1 MRRHAHLVGLRHY
14 PAGLALA
21 AVLVLAGC
29 GGGATKNA
37 AACRSL
43 EQLPARVDSRT
54 AVTSLRVL
62 IDKEQRAL
70 SALDG
75 GEFADALGAA
85 VGRARLALGSVMT
98 DPLRSGTMSP
108 TATVAPA
115 TRRALAEARSLV
127 EQYC

>member
-1 MRRHAHLVGLRHY
+1 VRRHAHLVGLRHY
-14 PAGLALA
+14 SP
-21 AVLVLAGC
+21 VLVVATALLAGC
-29 GGGATKNA
+29 GGGGAKTA

-43 EQLPARVDSRT
+43 EQLPVRVDSRT
-54 AVTSLRVL
+54 AVTTLRVL

-70 SALDG
+70 STLDG
-75 GEFADALGAA
+75 GEFAGALSAA

-108 TATVAPA
+108 TATVAPT

-127 EQYC
+127 ERYC

>member
-1 MRRHAHLVGLRHY
+1 LWPLT
-14 PAGLALA
+14 PALTAAAL
-21 AVLVLAGC
+21 LAGC
-29 GGGATKNA
+29 GGGATKTA

-70 SALDG
+70 SVLDG
-75 GEFADALGAA
+75 GEFAGALSAA
-85 VGRARLALGSVMT
+85 VGRAHLALGSVMS
-98 DPLRSGTMSP
+98 DPLRSGSMSP

-127 EQYC
+127 ENYC

>member
-1 MRRHAHLVGLRHY
+1 LVRLGRH

-29 GGGATKNA
+29 GGGGTKTT

-43 EQLPARVDSRT
+43 EELPARVDSRT

-62 IDKEQRAL
+62 IGKEQRAL

-75 GEFADALGAA
+75 GEFAGALRAA
-85 VGRARLALGSVMT
+85 VGRAHLALGSVMT

-115 TRRALAEARSLV
+115 ARRALAEARSLV
-127 EQYC
+127 ENYC